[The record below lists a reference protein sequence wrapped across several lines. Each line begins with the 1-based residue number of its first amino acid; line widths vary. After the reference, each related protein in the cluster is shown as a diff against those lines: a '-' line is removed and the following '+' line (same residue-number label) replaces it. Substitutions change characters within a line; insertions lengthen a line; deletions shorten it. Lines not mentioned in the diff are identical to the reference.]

1 MENANVTLEN
11 TPALAISELT
21 KAYGKQVV
29 IRDLN
34 LTVERG
40 EVFGFIGRN
49 GTGKST
55 TIGCMVGLKPFKKG
69 RILIGG
75 HDIQQDTIEA
85 KKLLG
90 YVPSEPSCYE
100 MMTGREFLSFIA
112 SAFGLTAEAFDTR
125 IQELVARFDFNPVDL
140 DRRIGHYSLGMKQK
154 ISLMSAL
161 VHDPLL
167 WVLDEP
173 TIGLDAP
180 ATAELAH
187 TLRQQA
193 KEGRSVF
200 ITSHSIEFVARCC
213 DRVAILAQE
222 NVARIVDLRGGE
234 TFADL
239 KLAYDTIC
247 LNRSEAQA

>member
-1 MENANVTLEN
+1 MESTNVTLES

-90 YVPSEPSCYE
+90 YVPSEPACYE
-100 MMTGREFLSFIA
+100 MMTGREFL
-112 SAFGLTAEAFDTR
+112 
-125 IQELVARFDFNPVDL
+125 
-140 DRRIGHYSLGMKQK
+140 QK